1 MSGLMGCAP
10 LVRGSRENGRVGQMN
25 RATRAA
31 LLASMLLAASCTPGQ
46 ETSSRPTRDPS
57 PLPTVS
63 PAPEESPFQLDQVTI
78 SLSAFISG
86 VDSPLF
92 LTHAGD
98 GSGRVYIVGQTGR
111 ISVAEA
117 NGTVHPE
124 PFLDISDRIIAGGEQ
139 GLLGLAFHPTYAD
152 NGRFFVNYTDQNGD
166 SVVAEYQRAGE
177 RQANPTSERELLL
190 IDDPYS
196 NHNGGMLAFGPDGYL
211 YIGMGDGGSG
221 GDPHDNGQRLDTLL
235 GKLLRIDVDGGER
248 YRIPPDNPFVDGQGR
263 RPEIWT
269 YGLRNPWRFSFDR
282 GTGDLFIGDVGQNE
296 LEEVD
301 VLPAGTPG
309 GANLG
314 WRIME
319 ASRCF
324 DSDDCDA
331 EGLVLPFAEYP
342 TADGCAVTGGYVY
355 RGSQFPALQG
365 GYLFADFCGGQI
377 WGLSASEARGGS
389 ASSRL
394 LLQTDLNISSFG
406 EDESGE
412 LYVTDLTGGAVY
424 QITARAA

>member
-1 MSGLMGCAP
+1 MGSAP
-10 LVRGSRENGRVGQMN
+10 LIPAGRENGRVGH
-25 RATRAA
+25 RSRGTRAA
-31 LLASMLLAASCTPGQ
+31 LLASMLLAASCGSGP
-46 ETSSRPTRDPS
+46 ETSPSPTRAPSPRPTVPPS
-57 PLPTVS
+57 
-63 PAPEESPFQLDQVTI
+63 PEESPFQLGQVKI
-78 SLSAFISG
+78 SLSAFVSG

-117 NGTVHPE
+117 NGRLHPE
-124 PFLDISDRIIAGGEQ
+124 PFLDISDRITAGGEQ
-139 GLLGLAFHPTYAD
+139 GLLGLAFHPAFAE

-177 RQANPTSERELLL
+177 READPASERVLLQ
-190 IDDPYS
+190 IDQPYP
-196 NHNGGMLAFGPDGYL
+196 NHNGGMLAFGPDGFL

-235 GKLLRIDVDGGER
+235 GKLLRIDVDGGEP
-248 YRIPPDNPFVDGQGR
+248 YGIPSDNPFVDEQDR

-269 YGLRNPWRFSFDR
+269 YGIRNPWRFSFDR
-282 GTGDLFIGDVGQNE
+282 DTGDLFIGDVGQNE

-301 VLPAGTPG
+301 VLPAGTPS

-324 DSDDCDA
+324 ASDDCNA
-331 EGLVLPFAEYP
+331 EGLVLPVIEYP
-342 TADGCAVTGGYVY
+342 TAEGCAVTGGYVY

-377 WGLSASEARGGS
+377 WGLSAAKARAGS
-389 ASSRL
+389 ASRRL

-406 EDESGE
+406 EDEEGE

-424 QITARAA
+424 QVTGQAA

>member
-1 MSGLMGCAP
+1 MS
-10 LVRGSRENGRVGQMN
+10 
-25 RATRAA
+25 RATHAA
-31 LLASMLLAASCTPGQ
+31 LLASMLLAASCTSGP
-46 ETSSRPTRDPS
+46 ESSPTPTRAPSPRPTISPS
-57 PLPTVS
+57 
-63 PAPEESPFQLDQVTI
+63 PEESPFQLEQVRI

-86 VDSPLF
+86 VDSPLY

-117 NGTVHPE
+117 NGTLHPE
-124 PFLDISDRIIAGGEQ
+124 PFLDIGDRITAGGEQ
-139 GLLGLAFHPTYAD
+139 GLLGLAFHPAYAE

-166 SVVAEYQRAGE
+166 TVVAEYQRAGE
-177 RQANPTSERELLL
+177 QQANHSSERVVLQ
-190 IDDPYS
+190 IDQPYP
-196 NHNGGMLAFGPDGYL
+196 NHNGGMLAFGPDGFL
-211 YIGMGDGGSG
+211 YVGMGDGGSG

-235 GKLLRIDVDGGER
+235 GKLLRIDVDGGEP
-248 YRIPPDNPFVDGQGR
+248 YGIPSDNPFVDEQGR

-301 VLPAGTPG
+301 VLPAGTPS

-319 ASRCF
+319 ASQCF
-324 DSDDCDA
+324 ASGDCDA
-331 EGLVLPFAEYP
+331 EGLLLPVAEYP
-342 TADGCAVTGGYVY
+342 TAEGCAVTGGYVY

-365 GYLFADFCGGQI
+365 GYLFGDFCGGQI
-377 WGLSASEARGGS
+377 WGLSAARARAGAAGR
-389 ASSRL
+389 RL

-406 EDESGE
+406 EDEEGE

-424 QITARAA
+424 QVTASAA